1 MIRMLNGDEGW
12 LDNQPDT
19 IEPADF
25 FDLPEGQTAE
35 GNMNFTSIEP
45 SQYAILTQLDNG
57 DEYVETRDSFPDVN
71 YVVDDDVST
80 EVQDEEH
87 AMEHETQSS
96 YIRTT
101 LRANGE
107 KIVKKTKSTPR
118 ERVEKAVKRTKRSDV
133 VDMMASYL
141 EMRKKQSEE
150 EAAAL
155 SREREEASKVD
166 DCSIKSCISVV
177 EAMEELS
184 NEEKVKSFGVFKDSQ
199 NREIFM
205 SAGHVIR
212 LMWLKTML
220 DLIRMGLELW
230 NMVVLMKP

>member
-12 LDNQPDT
+12 LDNQPDN

-25 FDLPEGQTAE
+25 FDLSEGQTAE

-45 SQYAILTQLDNG
+45 SQHAILTQLDNG

-71 YVVDDDVST
+71 YVVDDVST

-87 AMEHETQSS
+87 AMEHETQPS
-96 YIRTT
+96 YICTT

-118 ERVEKAVKRTKRSDV
+118 ERVEKAVKRIKRSNV

-150 EAAAL
+150 KAVAL
-155 SREREEASKVD
+155 SREREEAKMREEASKVD

-184 NEEKVKSFGVFKDSQ
+184 NEEKVKSFGVFKDS
-199 NREIFM
+199 
-205 SAGHVIR
+205 
-212 LMWLKTML
+212 
-220 DLIRMGLELW
+220 
-230 NMVVLMKP
+230 

>member
-1 MIRMLNGDEGW
+1 MI
-12 LDNQPDT
+12 
-19 IEPADF
+19 IADDAVWQNIIKSNEKVKKF
-25 FDLPEGQTAE
+25 SNNKSFPLFESLGELYDGQTVE

-45 SQYAILTQLDNG
+45 SQHAILTQLDNG

-80 EVQDEEH
+80 EIQDEEH
-87 AMEHETQSS
+87 AMEYETQPS

-133 VDMMASYL
+133 VDMMASHL

-155 SREREEASKVD
+155 SREREEAKMREEASKVD

-205 SAGHVIR
+205 SAGHVTR

-220 DLIRMGLELW
+220 
-230 NMVVLMKP
+230 V